1 MYKIIAC
8 DLDETLLDSNRTVSS
23 RNIEAIRKAH
33 DIGVKFVP
41 TTGRGYHSVEPT
53 LKDLGLFQ
61 KKDEYVISY
70 NGGAITENLNNRLLH
85 FQGISFELASE
96 LYLRGQKY
104 DVAIHIYTK
113 DMMYLYHA
121 TPDDFKSLSARMNVT
136 EISGDNI
143 DFLKGTDIVKA
154 LYMNTDYQYLRSIE
168 EDYADLASQ
177 MDISYS
183 SNRFIEFN
191 HVGVNKGA
199 GLLSLAKLLGVRQ
212 EETIAI
218 GDNFNDLSMIKA
230 AGLGV
235 GVKNSIEGIKKDC
248 DYITEVTNDESA
260 VAEVIEKF
268 VLGSF

>member
-8 DLDETLLDSNRTVSS
+8 DLDETLLGSDRTIPK
-23 RNIEAIRKAH
+23 RNIEAIRRAREA
-33 DIGVKFVP
+33 GVRFVP
-41 TTGRGYHSVEPT
+41 ATGRGYHSVEPT

-61 KKDEYVISY
+61 KEHEYVISY
-70 NGGAITENLNNRLLH
+70 NGGAITENKDNRLLH
-85 FQGISFELASE
+85 FQGISFNLARE
-96 LYLRGQKY
+96 LYRRGQDY
-104 DVAIHIYTK
+104 DVSIHIYTRE
-113 DMMYLYHA
+113 MMYLYNA
-121 TPDDFKSLSARMNVT
+121 EPKDARSLSSRMKVT
-136 EISGDNI
+136 EISDRSI

-154 LYMNTDYQYLRSIE
+154 LYMNPDYSYLRKIQ
-168 EDYADLASQ
+168 EDFADLEDQ
-177 MDISYS
+177 MDVSYS

-199 GLLSLAKLLGVRQ
+199 GLLSLAGLLGVKP

-235 GVKNSIEGIKKDC
+235 GVRNSIEGIKKDC
-248 DYITEVTNDESA
+248 GYITAADNNEGA

-268 VLGSF
+268 VL